1 MIQASDLTSF
11 TTVELHRVIVALRNG
26 VPLRGNF
33 RRDQLI
39 IAIVAERPSIQAVT
53 AAAKAPAT
61 PASVGAKV
69 DEIVAVAVAASE
81 QRIAQSL
88 GAADLRFQNAIDNLT
103 DDITA
108 LSKGIKTVSVSGDD
122 VAAAVAAAFKPI
134 RDALYAAPV
143 EVQHEVIAVAPRERR
158 PIADVFGIAGA
169 TGDCEVWGEAGA
181 FDPRYKFN
189 LPMLKRALA
198 VLDNGGNFWLAGQRG
213 TGKTMFA
220 QNLAARLG
228 RPFFRVSFDST
239 MERAEFIGA
248 DGLKFGNTE
257 FQEGQVLIAYKTAG
271 AICLLDELSMVRS
284 EYASVLNAMLE
295 KASRYTV
302 PSTGVT
308 YQRAAGM
315 CFIAADNTNGCGDDT
330 GRYSGTRPQNAALI
344 DRFSRTF
351 KVEYLPPADEIDLLV
366 QHGAD
371 PATATA
377 LINLFSVCRAEVGG
391 SLVEPPS
398 LRAAFAFCEG
408 IDSPEIEWQECVV
421 NKSPIDSQEAL
432 RQLFT
437 EHWGK

>member
-1 MIQASDLTSF
+1 MVTLSDLRKF
-11 TTVELHRVIVALRNG
+11 TEVELHRILFSLDCAFPNG
-26 VPLRGNF
+26 T
-33 RRDQLI
+33 RRDKLEL
-39 IAIVAERPSIQAVT
+39 AIVAAKPSLVAVT
-53 AAAKAPAT
+53 AAAKAPPT

-81 QRIAQSL
+81 QRIAQSM
-88 GAADLRFQNAIDNLT
+88 GAADLRFQNAID
-103 DDITA
+103 DIAAMVATNKA
-108 LSKGIKTVSVSGDD
+108 APVSGDEIT
-122 VAAAVAAAFKPI
+122 AAVAAVFKPI
-134 RDALYAAPV
+134 RDALFAAPV

-169 TGDCEVWGEAGA
+169 TGDCEVWGEAYA

-189 LPMLKRALA
+189 LPMLKNCLN
-198 VLDNGGNFWLAGQRG
+198 VMDHGGNFWLWGQRG

-220 QNLAARLG
+220 MNLAARLG

-257 FQEGQVLIAYKTAG
+257 FQEGQVLKAYHTAG

-284 EYASVLNAMLE
+284 EYASVLNTLLE
-295 KASRYTV
+295 RDSHYTV
-302 PSTGVT
+302 PSTGVV
-308 YQRAAGM
+308 YHRAAGM
-315 CFIAADNTNGCGDDT
+315 CFVAADNTNGSGDST
-330 GRYSGTRPQNAALI
+330 GRFGGTRPLNSALL
-344 DRFSRTF
+344 DRFDRFTEV
-351 KVEYLPPADEIDLLV
+351 KYLPPLEEIDLLV

-398 LRAAFAFCEG
+398 LRSAFAFCEG
-408 IDSPEIEWQECVV
+408 IDTPEVEWEECVV

-437 EHWGK
+437 EHWGR

>member
-11 TTVELHRVIVALRNG
+11 TTVELQRIIVALHNG
-26 VPLRGNF
+26 VPFSGGI

-39 IAIVAERPSIQAVT
+39 IAIVAEKPSFQAVT

-69 DEIVAVAVAASE
+69 DEIVSAAVAASE
-81 QRIAQSL
+81 QRIAQSM
-88 GAADLRFQNAIDNLT
+88 GAADLRVTNAIADLT
-103 DDITA
+103 AMVAT
-108 LSKGIKTVSVSGDD
+108 SKTVSVSGDEIT
-122 VAAAVAAAFKPI
+122 AAVAAAFKPI
-134 RDALYAAPV
+134 RDAFYAAPV
-143 EVQHEVIAVAPRERR
+143 EVQQEVIAVAPRERR

-169 TGDCEVWGEAGA
+169 TGDCEVWGEPYA

-189 LPMLKRALA
+189 LPMLKNCLN
-198 VLDNGGNFWLAGQRG
+198 VMDHGGNFWLWGQRG

-257 FQEGQVLIAYKTAG
+257 FQEGQVLKAYHTAG
-271 AICLLDELSMVRS
+271 AICLLDEISMVRS
-284 EYASVLNAMLE
+284 EYASVLNTILE
-295 KASRYTV
+295 RASRYTV
-302 PSTGVT
+302 PSTGVV
-308 YQRAAGM
+308 YHRAEGM
-315 CFIAADNTNGCGDDT
+315 CFIAADNTNGSGDPT
-330 GRYSGTRPQNAALI
+330 ARHHGTRPLNSALL
-344 DRFSRTF
+344 DRFDRF
-351 KVEYLPPADEIDLLV
+351 PEVKYLPPAEEIDLLV

-377 LINLFSVCRAEVGG
+377 LINLFTVCRAEVGG

-398 LRAAFAFCEG
+398 LRSAFAFCNG
-408 IDSPEIEWQECVV
+408 IDTAEVEWEECVV

>member
-26 VPLRGNF
+26 VPLTGNF

-39 IAIVAERPSIQAVT
+39 IAIVAERPSIQAVKD
-53 AAAKAPAT
+53 AAKAPAT

-134 RDALYAAPV
+134 RDAFYAAPV
-143 EVQHEVIAVAPRERR
+143 EVQQEVIAVAPRERR

-169 TGDCEVWGEAGA
+169 TGTCEVWGEPYA

-189 LPMLKRALA
+189 LPMLKNCLN
-198 VLDNGGNFWLAGQRG
+198 VMDHGGNFWLWGQRG

-220 QNLAARLG
+220 MNLAARLG

-257 FQEGQVLIAYKTAG
+257 FQEGQVLKAYHTAG
-271 AICLLDELSMVRS
+271 AICLLDEISMVRS
-284 EYASVLNAMLE
+284 EYASVLNTILE
-295 KASRYTV
+295 RGSRYTV

-308 YQRAAGM
+308 YQRAAGV
-315 CFIAADNTNGCGDDT
+315 CFIAADNTNGSGDPT
-330 GRYSGTRPQNAALI
+330 ARHHGTRPLNSALL
-344 DRFSRTF
+344 DRFDRF
-351 KVEYLPPADEIDLLV
+351 PEVKYLPPAEEIDLLV

-377 LINLFSVCRAEVGG
+377 LINLFTVCRAEVGG

-398 LRAAFAFCEG
+398 LRSAFAFCEG
-408 IDSPEIEWQECVV
+408 IDYPEVEWEECVV

-432 RQLFT
+432 RQLFS

>member
-1 MIQASDLTSF
+1 MVVLSDLRKF
-11 TTVELHRVIVALRNG
+11 TEVELHRILFALDCAFPNG
-26 VPLRGNF
+26 T
-33 RRDQLI
+33 RRDKLEL
-39 IAIVAERPSIQAVT
+39 AIVAAKPSLMSVIAF
-53 AAAKAPAT
+53 AKAPAT

-81 QRIAQSL
+81 QRIAQSM
-88 GAADLRFQNAIDNLT
+88 GAADLRVANAIA
-103 DDITA
+103 DITA
-108 LSKGIKTVSVSGDD
+108 MVATSKAAAVSGDEIT
-122 VAAAVAAAFKPI
+122 AAVAAAFKPI
-134 RDALYAAPV
+134 RDALFAAPV
-143 EVQHEVIAVAPRERR
+143 EVQQEVIAVAPRERR

-198 VLDNGGNFWLAGQRG
+198 VMEHGGNFWLAGQRG

-302 PSTGVT
+302 PSTGVV

-330 GRYSGTRPQNAALI
+330 GRYTGTRPQNAALI

-351 KVEYLPPADEIDLLV
+351 KVNYLPPADEIDLLV

-377 LINLFSVCRAEVGG
+377 LINLFTVCRAEVGG

-408 IDSPEIEWQECVV
+408 IDTPEIEWEECVV

-432 RQLFT
+432 RQLFS